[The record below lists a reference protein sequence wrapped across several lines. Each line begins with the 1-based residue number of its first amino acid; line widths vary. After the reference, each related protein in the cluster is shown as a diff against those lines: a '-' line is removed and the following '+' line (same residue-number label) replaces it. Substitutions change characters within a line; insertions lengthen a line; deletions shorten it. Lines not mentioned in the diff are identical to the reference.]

1 MNIGIIGAGNIGG
14 TLGRLWIEAGHSVRF
29 GVRDATKIKPLLDEL
44 RSGAGA
50 LAPREAAEWGE
61 VLVFAGPYGAWPEF
75 ARDAAAAVAG
85 KVVIDA
91 ANPYAQRDGAI
102 VDQVTA
108 SGLGSGATPSACYP
122 GRASRKL
129 LIPSIGSTCAT
140 RRTAQAKGWRCR

>member
-14 TLGRLWIEAGHSVRF
+14 TLGRLWIDAGHSVRV

-102 VDQVTA
+102 VEQVAA
-108 SGLGSGATPSACYP
+108 SGVGSGAYTQ
-122 GRASRKL
+122 RL
-129 LIPSIGSTCAT
+129 LPRGA
-140 RRTAQAKGWRCR
+140 RRESF